1 MCSINTFTDSF
12 TKQPFINSARVS
24 EKFFEAFL
32 KKLGI
37 RFRGPN
43 QARHTFASQLLTK
56 GVAERWIMREM
67 GHTSIQ
73 MFEKHYGRWMDS
85 EMPGMAATVSKMFQM
100 GTSGTQANTGT
111 T

>member
-1 MCSINTFTDSF
+1 M
-12 TKQPFINSARVS
+12 KG
-24 EKFFEAFL
+24 FL
-32 KKLGI
+32 KKIGI
-37 RFRGPN
+37 RYRGPN

-85 EMPGMAATVSKMFQM
+85 EMPDMAKTVSQMFQKDP
-100 GTSGTQANTGT
+100 TATHENLKSS
-111 T
+111 